1 MLETSLN
8 TGTILKGDNG
18 IFACKKAQMVKQKIY
33 REEGEGYIDESG
45 FKQIIKN
52 DTESTNSL
60 FLVAEV

>member
-1 MLETSLN
+1 VQKGTDGETENL
-8 TGTILKGDNG
+8 D
-18 IFACKKAQMVKQKIY
+18 